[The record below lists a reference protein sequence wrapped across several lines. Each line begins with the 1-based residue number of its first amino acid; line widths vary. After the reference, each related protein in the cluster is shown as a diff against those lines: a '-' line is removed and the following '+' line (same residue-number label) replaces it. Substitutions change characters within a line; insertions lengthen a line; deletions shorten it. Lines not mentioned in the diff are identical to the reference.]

1 MPIVEPVIRPPA
13 EADSFLLQVT
23 LGCSA
28 DHCSF
33 CGAYKMKP
41 FRVKDAE
48 EIFSDID
55 RYARRYPGTRRVF
68 LMDGDALVLGNSKLV
83 PVLEKLAQAFPRLSR
98 VSAYANGSN
107 ITQKSDAELAE
118 LSKRKLSLI
127 YMGLESGSQLVL
139 DRCRKTSSS
148 EAMIEAVQRA
158 ERAGIRSS
166 VIVLLGLGG
175 KKYSAEHV
183 RDTIEALNRMQP
195 RYLSFLSLMVIPGTP
210 LADEVQRGGFEEL
223 DPRELLIEAYEMI
236 RGLTLERTVFRSD
249 HASNYLALEGTFPKD
264 KSALLKVLK
273 AALGGKIGLRPD
285 FARGL

>member
-1 MPIVEPVIRPPA
+1 MAIVEPVIRPPA

-41 FRVKDAE
+41 FRVKDPAE
-48 EIFSDID
+48 VFSDID
-55 RYARRYPGTRRVF
+55 RYARRHSGTRRVF
-68 LMDGDALVLGNSKLV
+68 LMDGDALVLGNNKLV
-83 PVLEKLAQAFPRLSR
+83 PVLEKLKQAFPRLSR

-107 ITQKSDAELAE
+107 ITRKSDAELAE
-118 LSKRKLSLI
+118 LYAHKLSLI
-127 YMGLESGSQLVL
+127 YMGLESGSQPVL
-139 DRCRKTSSS
+139 DRCGKTSSAD
-148 EAMIEAVQRA
+148 EMVRGVQRA
-158 ERAGIRSS
+158 ERSGIRSS

-175 KKYSAEHV
+175 KKYSTEHV
-183 RDTIEALNRMQP
+183 RGTIEVLNRMQP

-210 LADEVQRGGFEEL
+210 LAREVLRGDFMGL
-223 DPRELLIEAYEMI
+223 DQEALLKEAYEMI
-236 RGLTLERTVFRSD
+236 RGLELKHTVFRSN

-264 KSALLKVLK
+264 KPALLKSLK
-273 AALGGKIGLRPD
+273 AALDGKILLRPD